1 MPITSDPTGYEQPWR
16 RNYERYAATMWLTGA
31 AGYAAAGYF
40 SGLPSG
46 PLYCTAALCAGM
58 GLLRLPGAVKL
69 AALQRN
75 VGGRPLSVVTIQNLR
90 KLSEKEEL
98 RDSLWLGKGFVW
110 TPEHTQRLYELMRL
124 DWSNIAEE
132 SRENSVQAALRGA
145 GDFARLA
152 RSAVSDVQG
161 EHEHK
166 IREMGQKW
174 IHGVDSVEH
183 DIWQPLSHAAGHTL
197 IVGTT
202 GAGKTRCFDILI
214 TQAILKG
221 DAVIIVDPKGDAE
234 MRDNA
239 KAACEACGRGRD
251 FVMFNPAFPD
261 ESVRIN
267 PLANYNEVTDIPS
280 RIAALLGGSGEADAF
295 RDFGWLAM
303 NQICQALYVLDRP
316 MTLKSIRR
324 HLEMGG
330 EDLFLD
336 LMDFY
341 GPKVLGE
348 EAYGSALTTSAE
360 KLGRYA
366 SPVKCAVDVY
376 KSHIVNVAPSN
387 AVDGMVSLIEH
398 DKAHFGKMITSLIP
412 ILAKLT
418 SGSLGT
424 LLSPDEPGHADP
436 RPMRNM
442 KYFVD
447 TQKVVYIGLNSLAD
461 SIVGSALGSA
471 LLADL
476 TAVSGGRYNYAEE
489 RSPVTVFVDEAA
501 EVVNDPLIQLLNKGR
516 GAGFRLYVATQLF
529 ADFASRLGSE
539 EKANQVL
546 GNLNNIIALRTIEPQ
561 TQEFITSRMP
571 KTRVS
576 RLERSQSQSVSAK
589 DPTLHGANIGERLV
603 QEEVPLFPP
612 ELLGALPGLE
622 FIGVV
627 SGGHVVKSRI
637 PFLARSEEAAETLEA
652 SLRKNR

>member
-1 MPITSDPTGYEQPWR
+1 
-16 RNYERYAATMWLTGA
+16 
-31 AGYAAAGYF
+31 
-40 SGLPSG
+40 
-46 PLYCTAALCAGM
+46 
-58 GLLRLPGAVKL
+58 
-69 AALQRN
+69 
-75 VGGRPLSVVTIQNLR
+75 
-90 KLSEKEEL
+90 
-98 RDSLWLGKGFVW
+98 
-110 TPEHTQRLYELMRL
+110 
-124 DWSNIAEE
+124 
-132 SRENSVQAALRGA
+132 
-145 GDFARLA
+145 
-152 RSAVSDVQG
+152 
-161 EHEHK
+161 
-166 IREMGQKW
+166 
-174 IHGVDSVEH
+174 
-183 DIWQPLSHAAGHTL
+183 
-197 IVGTT
+197 
-202 GAGKTRCFDILI
+202 
-214 TQAILKG
+214 
-221 DAVIIVDPKGDAE
+221 
-234 MRDNA
+234 
-239 KAACEACGRGRD
+239 
-251 FVMFNPAFPD
+251 
-261 ESVRIN
+261 
-267 PLANYNEVTDIPS
+267 
-280 RIAALLGGSGEADAF
+280 
-295 RDFGWLAM
+295 
-303 NQICQALYVLDRP
+303 
-316 MTLKSIRR
+316 
-324 HLEMGG
+324 
-330 EDLFLD
+330 
-336 LMDFY
+336 
-341 GPKVLGE
+341 
-348 EAYGSALTTSAE
+348 
-360 KLGRYA
+360 
-366 SPVKCAVDVY
+366 
-376 KSHIVNVAPSN
+376 
-387 AVDGMVSLIEH
+387 
-398 DKAHFGKMITSLIP
+398 
-412 ILAKLT
+412 
-418 SGSLGT
+418 
-424 LLSPDEPGHADP
+424 
-436 RPMRNM
+436 M